1 MIESMTGY
9 GKHSVSLP
17 LKKITVEIKTLNS
30 KHTDINMRMP
40 SSYRGIEIELRKI
53 ITKALFRGKIE
64 VNVHVEKTEEDHA
77 AMLNQSVIKNYL
89 HQLGS
94 FMNTKNKVTDALLL
108 QAALRLPDVYQTER
122 FEEIEEP
129 ESNALKAAVQE
140 ALKQVQS
147 FRYNEGIDLKKD
159 FEKCLKFINDCLEK
173 IITLDPERI
182 ERVKK
187 RIDEALSLSNME
199 VDENRL
205 EQELLFYLEKLDI
218 SEEISRLKS
227 HLAYFQKTINEEQQ
241 CGKKIGFIAQEMGRE
256 INTIGS
262 KANAATSQK
271 LVVLMKNELEKIKEQ
286 VLNTL

>member
-9 GKHSVSLP
+9 GKHIVSLP

-40 SSYRGIEIELRKI
+40 SSYKGIEIELRKI
-53 ITKALFRGKIE
+53 ITKALLRGKIE
-64 VNVHVEKTEEDHA
+64 VGIYIEKTEEDHA
-77 AMLNQSVIKNYL
+77 VMLNQSVIKNYL

-94 FMNTKNKVTDALLL
+94 FMNFKNRVTDALLL
-108 QAALRLPDVYQTER
+108 QAALRFPDVYQTEH
-122 FEEIEEP
+122 FEEIEET